1 LIDAAILFFLKHL
14 LHFLGNSTLVMNP
27 DQRVLCILAKSFY
40 KDLDKI
46 GRVSYIIEEDRGKL
60 IISNRR

>member
-1 LIDAAILFFLKHL
+1 M
-14 LHFLGNSTLVMNP
+14 NS
-27 DQRVLCILAKSFY
+27 DQRVDCILTKSLY

-46 GRVSYIIEEDRGKL
+46 GRVSYINEEDGGKL